1 MALDSPDP
9 CVRDLRTAH
18 RQQNEKK
25 FTMKPRNE
33 RPRMK
38 QARRVGSLLEEL
50 YTQPGIGEQLN
61 RHQAWLIWDKL
72 VGEQIAARARPLRL
86 RNDILEVQV
95 DHPVWMQQL
104 QMLKPQILK
113 KLNEQ
118 LPNIGITDIYLRQ
131 TSGTPAPRPA
141 PKISNEPP
149 GWTRISLSDDEL
161 RHIDSELESIKDENL
176 RNQLRA
182 LRIKQLKLDKDRN
195 RS

>member
-1 MALDSPDP
+1 
-9 CVRDLRTAH
+9 
-18 RQQNEKK
+18 
-25 FTMKPRNE
+25 MKPKNE

-38 QARRVGSLLEEL
+38 QARRVGSLLQEL
-50 YTQPGIGEQLN
+50 YSQPGIGEQLN

-118 LPNIGITDIYLRQ
+118 LPNIGIKDIYLRQ
-131 TSGTPAPRPA
+131 TSGAPAPRPA
-141 PKISNEPP
+141 PKVSDKPP
-149 GWTRISLSDDEL
+149 GWTRITLTDEEL
-161 RHIDSELESIKDENL
+161 NHIDRELESIKDESL
-176 RNQLRA
+176 KTQLRK
-182 LRIKQLKLDKDRN
+182 LRIKQLKLDKDRQ